1 MNFRFPISP
10 NFSITG
16 QPISRLI
23 SGDLPAEYQQRIELL
38 DAVFDKF
45 EAVHEAHEQARA
57 IVLASQQGGPSFAL
71 YLRNFA
77 VEEFRYSDDP
87 TERIY
92 DFRSAQFEEM
102 LRKKVEQTG
111 LTLLSLRGGNDRLDE
126 FLGRTGPVFT
136 GCSENWRDLV
146 SELIAAAKV
155 IVIVASGVS
164 AGLFDELHVIAALG
178 KNDRTVVFVK
188 PEART
193 LADIVNQATTPE
205 QVHQG

>member
-23 SGDLPAEYQQRIELL
+23 SGDLPAEYHQRIELL

-71 YLRNFA
+71 YLRNFG

-87 TERIY
+87 HARATEHEACRQRVEPQGNSGHAVAEDHAQQRYCVARIPS
-92 DFRSAQFEEM
+92 RS
-102 LRKKVEQTG
+102 
-111 LTLLSLRGGNDRLDE
+111 S
-126 FLGRTGPVFT
+126 
-136 GCSENWRDLV
+136 
-146 SELIAAAKV
+146 
-155 IVIVASGVS
+155 
-164 AGLFDELHVIAALG
+164 
-178 KNDRTVVFVK
+178 
-188 PEART
+188 
-193 LADIVNQATTPE
+193 
-205 QVHQG
+205 